1 MSHRQ
6 IHRRHR
12 EIDMEPMDDSSD
24 NSNQTW
30 FQDGL
35 NSMQL
40 KRSEMNAL
48 IMDYLVHEGFKEAAE
63 RFKQE
68 AGIEPVNLRF
78 GTSCTENETI
88 KNQQSKTSSQSNSS
102 SGGCLSNNNSSSNNN
117 NSNNNNNSISGG
129 SSSCSNNSSNNSNN
143 TSGKKE
149 QQSQQKHPSS
159 KNISQQQQ
167 QQDNVSQQKQPQPQ
181 QEEERLAGLDDWI
194 TKMET
199 PEMLDKRIE
208 IRHSIEEGHILKG
221 QSLINLYYPEMLDNH
236 RNLYFKLQQQHIIE
250 LIRQQK
256 INEVLS
262 FVHDQLSIDELRD
275 LTEMEKTLALL
286 AYENPDK
293 SPYSSLLQP
302 SHRLQLA
309 SEINDTILQET
320 TGNVEPNKP
329 RLVTLLKLLFW
340 TQSELERKKIQ
351 FPKMTD
357 LVNGTIVEP
366 RH

>member
-1 MSHRQ
+1 MSHRHV
-6 IHRRHR
+6 HRRHR

-30 FQDGL
+30 FQDNL
-35 NSMQL
+35 SSMQL
-40 KRSEMNAL
+40 KRSEMNEL

-68 AGIEPVNLRF
+68 AGIEPLSLRLGVSDF
-78 GTSCTENETI
+78 ETETI
-88 KNQQSKTSSQSNSS
+88 INNQQQNKSSSQSNSS
-102 SGGCLSNNNSSSNNN
+102 SGCIS
-117 NSNNNNNSISGG
+117 NSNNNNIDGDG
-129 SSSCSNNSSNNSNN
+129 SSSSSTSNNNNTNNNNNNNSV
-143 TSGKKE
+143 KKE
-149 QQSQQKHPSS
+149 QQSQLKQPSPKS
-159 KNISQQQQ
+159 NSQQ
-167 QQDNVSQQKQPQPQ
+167 QQDNVGQQKQQLQPQ
-181 QEEERLAGLDDWI
+181 QDDERLSGLNDWI

-199 PEMLDKRIE
+199 PEMMDKRVE
-208 IRHSIEEGHILKG
+208 IRQLIEEGHILKS

-236 RNLYFKLQQQHIIE
+236 KNLYFKLQQQHIIE

-256 INEVLS
+256 INDVLS
-262 FVHDQLSIDELRD
+262 FVHDRLSIDVETD

-293 SPYSSLLQP
+293 SPYAGLLQP

-320 TGNVEPNKP
+320 TGNVEPHKP

-366 RH
+366 KH